1 MVFRTTSKGNLCRQA
16 CYGIPICSM
25 YGIFTYIWLIFKADV
40 GKYSIHGA
48 YGTTI
53 MYIIFYTIIPLS
65 LSLSLSPVFSR
76 RSRQTRREMN
86 FPSGNQTWQ
95 WEIPYQSK
103 VRIGRP
109 SMNGYVPV
117 PCLMTGWKMMETC
130 LFPGWYVTTEWW
142 LGNHPQMAAN
152 VSAIFTWVD

>member
-1 MVFRTTSKGNLCRQA
+1 
-16 CYGIPICSM
+16 M
-25 YGIFTYIWLIFKADV
+25 YGIFTYIWVIFKANV

-53 MYIIFYTIIPLS
+53 IYIIFYIIIY
-65 LSLSLSPVFSR
+65 LSLSPVFSR

-109 SMNGYVPV
+109 SMNGGFSGAMFDNRMENDGNMSFSGMVRHD
-117 PCLMTGWKMMETC
+117 GMM
-130 LFPGWYVTTEWW
+130 GI
-142 LGNHPQMAAN
+142 G
-152 VSAIFTWVD
+152 